1 MTKFFPL
8 TLSWYLIK
16 HYMINFMVMLLAL
29 LAIIYLFDTV
39 ELLRRAANK
48 EVPLS
53 IVLLM
58 GLYKLPEVGQ
68 LLFPFAILFGAMF
81 TFWQLTRRHELVI
94 MRSSGLSAWQFI
106 FPVILTAL
114 FIGVFKITAINPL
127 GALLLNQ
134 YKTMETQ
141 YISRKSSAIS
151 LSEQGLWLRQ
161 ENGQGSNKGT
171 AILHAEKIKMPDWKL
186 RRVVVFFFDPE
197 NNFDRRIDAREADLD
212 SGQWTFKRAVI
223 NGHQDTPE
231 KADLI
236 SMDTNLTRTD
246 IETGFLSPETISFWK
261 LRSYTKVLEETGFN
275 STALKIYFQNLLAE
289 PLLYMAM
296 IVLAASVSL
305 RPPRLR
311 GSAFLILT
319 GIVIGFFVFFISSFL
334 QAMGAS
340 GQIPIFVAAWFPA
353 IICFLLGVFAL
364 TLTEDG

>member
-1 MTKFFPL
+1 MTNFFPL
-8 TLSWYLIK
+8 TLSWYLIR
-16 HYMINFMVMLLAL
+16 HYLFNFVVMLVAL

-39 ELLRRAANK
+39 ELLRRTSDK
-48 EVPLS
+48 GVPLS
-53 IVLLM
+53 LVLLM

-68 LLFPFAILFGAMF
+68 LLFPFAILFGSMF

-106 FPVILTAL
+106 LPIILTA
-114 FIGVFKITAINPL
+114 FVIGVIKVTAINPL
-127 GALLLNQ
+127 GALLLSQ
-134 YKTMETQ
+134 YEKMQTQ
-141 YISRKSSAIS
+141 YIQNKSNTIS

-161 ENGQGSNKGT
+161 DNGEGT
-171 AILHAEKIKMPDWKL
+171 AILHADHIKMPDWKL
-186 RRVVVFFFDPE
+186 KRVKVFFFDPE
-197 NNFDRRIDAREADLD
+197 KNFDRRIDAQEADLTE
-212 SGQWTFKRAVI
+212 GKWTFRQAVI
-223 NGHQDTPE
+223 NGHQDIPE
-231 KADLI
+231 PADVI
-236 SMDTNLTRTD
+236 SMETNLTWPD

-261 LRSYTKVLEETGFN
+261 LPSYTKVLEETGFN
-275 STALKIYFQNLLAE
+275 ATALKIYFQNLLAE

-319 GIVIGFFVFFISSFL
+319 GIVIGFFVFFTSSFL